1 MHARSI
7 KAMPMGGMA
16 GVAGLK
22 QLAMRLC
29 AGLLRAYRSHLA
41 ERELMQASDE
51 MLKDIGI
58 TRSEIAGVV
67 WLGVEDD
74 TRRRR

>member
-1 MHARSI
+1 MHA
-7 KAMPMGGMA
+7 KAIRAVGGMA
-16 GVAGLK
+16 GGAAGLK
-22 QLAMRLC
+22 ELAMRLY
-29 AGLLRAYRSHLA
+29 AGLVWAYRSHKA
-41 ERELMQASDE
+41 ERELMLASDE

-74 TRRRR
+74 IRRWR

>member
-16 GVAGLK
+16 GIAGLK
-22 QLAMRLC
+22 QLAMRLY

-41 ERELMQASDE
+41 ERELMQASDD